1 MEEGTGYQLALSA
14 SEAWIHHNRVRPEDA
29 KASVRFE
36 LTTIPR
42 SRRTD
47 SLFNGSGVLDERSE
61 ISGTLSGAIRN
72 SIKFQIANSNT
83 QTQLSGN
90 QILYIL
96 HYLPIQLFETRFRPS
111 KPKMACSLWYYIP
124 QKNSEYRVIKK
135 DTSLSDS
142 SYRNSTNSFKSRWE
156 ENIRCW
162 KKVNFK

>member
-96 HYLPIQLFETRFRPS
+96 HYLPIQLFETRFRPC
-111 KPKMACSLWYYIP
+111 KPKMASSLWYYIP
-124 QKNSEYRVIKK
+124 QRPRAEWYNKDKNI
-135 DTSLSDS
+135 SDS
-142 SYRNSTNSFKSRWE
+142 LYRNSTNSLKSRWE
-156 ENIRCW
+156 EIIHCW